1 MSETNSNTAP
11 VQDELKTLKHKADLM
26 GIAYSNNI
34 SAETLRK
41 KIEDKMEGVTPE
53 TAEVNP
59 LEPEAPKKLSKNAR
73 RHKMMLEQTRLVR
86 CRITNLDPKK
96 KDLHGEI
103 VTVANPVIGTIRKF
117 IPFGEFTDNGYHIPY
132 ILYNF
137 LESRRFLNI
146 RTITDRQT
154 GQLRIESNWA
164 KEFAIEVLPPLN
176 HKQLAELKAAQ
187 AAAGGYT

>member
-26 GIAYSNNI
+26 GISYSNNI

-53 TAEVNP
+53 TDEVNA

-73 RHKMMLEQTRLVR
+73 RHQMMLEQTRLIR
-86 CRITNLDPKK
+86 CRITNMDPKK
-96 KDLHGEI
+96 KDLPGEI
-103 VTVANPVIGTIRKF
+103 ITVANPVIGTVRKF
-117 IPFGEFTDNGYHIPY
+117 IPFGEFTDNGYHVPK
-132 ILYNF
+132 ILFDF

-154 GQLRIESNWA
+154 GQMRIESTWA
-164 KEFAIEVLPPLN
+164 KEFSLEVLPPLT
-176 HKQLAELKAAQ
+176 HKQLNELKAAQ
-187 AAAGGYT
+187 SAAGGYR